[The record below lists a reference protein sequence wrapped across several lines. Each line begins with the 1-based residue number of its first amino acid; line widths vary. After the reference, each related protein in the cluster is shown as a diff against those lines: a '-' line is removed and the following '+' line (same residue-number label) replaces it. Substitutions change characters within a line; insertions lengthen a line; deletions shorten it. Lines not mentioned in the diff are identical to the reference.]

1 MPKKT
6 IKEMSELERRRHSL
20 EAKTFHAVLMG
31 SLILGVM
38 SLILGLG
45 LYVYSLETSI

>member
-38 SLILGLG
+38 SLAWVFTCIHW
-45 LYVYSLETSI
+45 ETSI